1 MHLFYVSS
9 QNSSGVEQ
17 LTRNEQVKGS
27 IPFFGSDGSFGNR
40 FFFFLYPK
48 TENPGR
54 SPGTNTREIR
64 LLRLLYGNGCL
75 GGSETGDGNTERRAG
90 NIIKTDLVAEC
101 DGLGITSMLTTDAQL
116 DVRIG

>member
-40 FFFFLYPK
+40 FFYTRRQKTRAEARVPIQEKFAYFAFF
-48 TENPGR
+48 TAM
-54 SPGTNTREIR
+54 
-64 LLRLLYGNGCL
+64 
-75 GGSETGDGNTERRAG
+75 DAWAAARRAMG
-90 NIIKTDLVAEC
+90 TRNGEQET
-101 DGLGITSMLTTDAQL
+101 
-116 DVRIG
+116 